1 VPATGGQP
9 SPATEPDKSRNE
21 LSHLFPH
28 FLPDGR
34 HFFYLAINSD
44 GQNPAAWVGT
54 LDSKERHP
62 LTGITSQVKYSS
74 SGHAVFI
81 RDGALMAQA
90 FDVDRLELTGE
101 AFPLADPF
109 VSSGVLQ
116 APFSV
121 SKNGGLVYRAGET
134 RVNSRLTW
142 FDRTG
147 RQTGIAGAVGDYAI
161 PVLSPDAHHVAFN
174 RGIPSDIW
182 ILDIARG
189 LTSRFTMSP
198 GSEGGAAWSPDGKTI
213 AFDSGRP
220 NRRLYERAVDAI
232 GEDKPILKNETETA
246 LGSSMTLSDWSRD
259 GRYLAFTQN
268 VRDFGLDVF
277 ALPLSGDRQPLRI
290 TQTPFSEQDP
300 RISPD
305 SRWIA
310 YASNE
315 SGSRNEIYIQSFPE
329 PAVKKQMS
337 TAGGVA
343 PRWRRDGKELYYLAP
358 DFTLM
363 AVSIASSGSA
373 LQVGA
378 PAPLFQIRNSES
390 GYPRNYDVS
399 ADGRFLVNVSTDE
412 LSATPITVILNWAA
426 NRQR

>member
-1 VPATGGQP
+1 
-9 SPATEPDKSRNE
+9 
-21 LSHLFPH
+21 
-28 FLPDGR
+28 
-34 HFFYLAINSD
+34 
-44 GQNPAAWVGT
+44 
-54 LDSKERHP
+54 
-62 LTGITSQVKYSS
+62 
-74 SGHAVFI
+74 
-81 RDGALMAQA
+81 MA
-90 FDVDRLELTGE
+90 
-101 AFPLADPF
+101 
-109 VSSGVLQ
+109 
-116 APFSV
+116 
-121 SKNGGLVYRAGET
+121 Y
-134 RVNSRLTW
+134 
-142 FDRTG
+142 
-147 RQTGIAGAVGDYAI
+147 
-161 PVLSPDAHHVAFN
+161 
-174 RGIPSDIW
+174 
-182 ILDIARG
+182 
-189 LTSRFTMSP
+189 
-198 GSEGGAAWSPDGKTI
+198 
-213 AFDSGRP
+213 
-220 NRRLYERAVDAI
+220 
-232 GEDKPILKNETETA
+232 
-246 LGSSMTLSDWSRD
+246 
-259 GRYLAFTQN
+259 TQN

-290 TQTPFSEQDP
+290 TKTPFSEQDP

-337 TAGGVA
+337 TAGGVG